1 MALAYKVHYTLED
14 YQQWQGDWELIEGM
28 PVAMSPSPTLKHQ
41 AFSGKI
47 FSQLDNAL
55 ENCEQCLVVQ
65 EVDWRISHDTV
76 LRPDCVVVCN
86 ETGDFI
92 YKTPELIVEILS
104 PATADKDEHYK
115 FSRYEREGVKY
126 YIMVDPDALI
136 ARIYQLKDGKYQKQ
150 GVYRDEEVE
159 FVIQQGCTASINFK
173 DVFARYQ

>member
-28 PVAMSPSPTLKHQ
+28 PVAMSPSPTRTHQGINGEIIVELKKTLQ
-41 AFSGKI
+41 GC
-47 FSQLDNAL
+47 
-55 ENCEQCLVVQ
+55 ENCNVYFEL
-65 EVDWRISHDTV
+65 DWRISHDTV

-115 FSRYEREGVKY
+115 FSRYEKEGVKY

-136 ARIYQLKDGKYQKQ
+136 ARIYQLKDRKYQKQ
-150 GVYRDEEVE
+150 GVYRDEIVE
-159 FVIQQGCTASINFK
+159 FAIQGCTASINFK
-173 DVFARYQ
+173 EVFARYR